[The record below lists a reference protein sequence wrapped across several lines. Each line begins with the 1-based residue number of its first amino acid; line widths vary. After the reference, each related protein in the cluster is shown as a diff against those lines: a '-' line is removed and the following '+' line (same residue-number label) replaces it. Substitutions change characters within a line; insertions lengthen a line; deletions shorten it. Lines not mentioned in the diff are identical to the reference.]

1 MSAEQ
6 PLKHKQAFVIWETAT
21 RDKWH
26 REALPKSHLFW
37 FCSIYAFLWRIGSLI
52 NIQSVS
58 LTVWESAGDGWLL
71 QTLASLWML
80 NGLAPDTYI
89 IYCTNRECITW
100 QVGAIIFLDLFGL
113 QLKKQKTK
121 KQNLV
126 ISWKISL
133 FHYYKHPSKTEKCLQ
148 LFHLCSLSWLIHW
161 LFFLFLK
168 HRTVR
173 EWAKL
178 PAKIYGLI

>member
-1 MSAEQ
+1 MAQRGSSKVTSVLILQ
-6 PLKHKQAFVIWETAT
+6 YLCISGTD
-21 RDKWH
+21 R
-26 REALPKSHLFW
+26 KSHKYSEREFDSVRERGRW
-37 FCSIYAFLWRIGSLI
+37 VAFTNFGL
-52 NIQSVS
+52 SVD
-58 LTVWESAGDGWLL
+58 AKWLS
-71 QTLASLWML
+71 TWH
-80 NGLAPDTYI
+80 I

-113 QLKKQKTK
+113 QLKKN
-121 KQNLV
+121 QNPV

-133 FHYYKHPSKTEKCLQ
+133 FHYYKHPSKTEKHLQ

-178 PAKIYGLI
+178 PARIYGLI

>member
-1 MSAEQ
+1 MAQRGSSKVTSVLILQ
-6 PLKHKQAFVIWETAT
+6 YLCIFVMD
-21 RDKWH
+21 R
-26 REALPKSHLFW
+26 KSHKYSEREFDSVRERGRW
-37 FCSIYAFLWRIGSLI
+37 VAFTNFGL
-52 NIQSVS
+52 SVD
-58 LTVWESAGDGWLL
+58 AKWLS
-71 QTLASLWML
+71 TWH
-80 NGLAPDTYI
+80 I

-113 QLKKQKTK
+113 QLKKK
-121 KQNLV
+121 KKNQNLV

-133 FHYYKHPSKTEKCLQ
+133 FHYYKHPSKTEKRLQ

-178 PAKIYGLI
+178 PARIYGLI